1 MNNVVYLKFE
11 TMMPNH
17 SRGFILGELADMITG
32 YQNTNSKIKVLGG
45 FNSPIG
51 YNVYITTTQQVIDD
65 NGWEDD
71 LYYQCEKTEY
81 HLKLKKR

>member
-1 MNNVVYLKFE
+1 MNEVIYLKWE

-17 SRGFILGELADMITG
+17 SRGFIESELKGMIES
-32 YQNTNSKIKVLGG
+32 YLNAKNSKVKIIGG
-45 FNSPIG
+45 YNSPHG
-51 YNVYITTTQQVIDD
+51 YSVYITTNQQVIKD

-81 HLKLKKR
+81 HG